1 MVDIRSDADALERVL
16 QGSNVLGPHVN
27 NGVGITTHGPRVND
41 LGDRGQDASEIGGGD
56 SASAKEFDIRL
67 NSKPVD
73 SGVDVHCEAADSA
86 IGDEFVHSS
95 LDRRGREPDDSADVA
110 VVGASIVSKFANDFV
125 VNCVHVATV
134 GRFIA
139 KDPGETQNICV

>member
-1 MVDIRSDADALERVL
+1 MVDIRSDADALECVL
-16 QGSNVLGPHVN
+16 QGTNVLGPHVN

-41 LGDRGQDASEIGGGD
+41 LGDRGQDALEIGGGD
-56 SASAKEFDIRL
+56 SASAEEFDIRL

-73 SGVDVHCEAADSA
+73 SGVDVHGEATDSA
-86 IGDEFVHSS
+86 IGDKFVHSS

-125 VNCVHVATV
+125 VNCVHVATL

>member
-1 MVDIRSDADALERVL
+1 MVDIRSNADALERVL
-16 QGSNVLGPHVN
+16 EGTNVLGPHVN
-27 NGVGITTHGPRVND
+27 NGVGITTHGSCVND
-41 LGDRGQDASEIGGGD
+41 LGDRGQDALEIGGGD
-56 SASAKEFDIRL
+56 GASAKEFDIRL

-73 SGVDVHCEAADSA
+73 GGVDVHGEAADCA

-125 VNCVHVATV
+125 VNCVHVATL

-139 KDPGETQNICV
+139 KDPGKTQNICV